1 MTDPMITQ
9 DARLMAGSRAEQ
21 ATGDRELRE
30 TAPRLVIALDT
41 HTLIAVAPEPLPP
54 VPPLVLPAT
63 PQTPRQGT
71 CASVGPGIQSGTRDR
86 SCEEPT
92 RTKAADPWDSLQSEP
107 PTPAGRSVITAG
119 INSSEFFSAD
129 LKHNCDRRS

>member
-54 VPPLVLPAT
+54 VPPSVLPAT

-107 PTPAGRSVITAG
+107 D
-119 INSSEFFSAD
+119 SSREIGD
-129 LKHNCDRRS
+129 YGWN